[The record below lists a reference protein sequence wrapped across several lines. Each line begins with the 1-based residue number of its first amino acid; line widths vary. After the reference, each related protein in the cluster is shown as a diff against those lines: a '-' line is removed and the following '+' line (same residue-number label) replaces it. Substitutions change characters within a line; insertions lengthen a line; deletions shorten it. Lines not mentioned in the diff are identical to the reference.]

1 MFRVVTHVTFT
12 QRIVAFIVARRL
24 TEIVTVRNNRVQIL
38 RIDDTSTFI
47 KLELRISEKNLTGFM
62 K

>member
-1 MFRVVTHVTFT
+1 MFRVVTRVTFT
-12 QRIVAFIVARRL
+12 QRIVDFIVARRL
-24 TEIVTVRNNRVQIL
+24 TEIVTVRNNRVKIL